1 MFIQTLPD
9 EWKLRSSDF
18 IFCSGGPICGCI
30 EPVLKGAGFARD
42 SMTQLLVSGFTLP
55 GPAGKPQ
62 DLSCKIGLDASGEN
76 KYAGESAVCGKWAG
90 AVKERLERNGIRC
103 KSGFYRE
110 WRRLM
115 WEQAAFDAVF
125 NLVGVVR
132 AEPTT
137 IQDVANY
144 YEQEASDMLWQVTS
158 CLRGMLAV
166 TLSYGF
172 EERLFGFAELQY
184 KDVPCRVSD
193 EMYPFVFCAPLDQSK
208 KIAEYLNYSKDE
220 RGLLQNSNMPISST
234 KPSLMRQGNLRADGV
249 I

>member
-115 WEQAAFDAVF
+115 VSHPRAVVREKMSFKFGLSDLTSFLFFPYFKKWEQAAFDAVF

-144 YEQEASDMLWQVTS
+144 YEQEASDMVSYYAILTLW
-158 CLRGMLAV
+158 
-166 TLSYGF
+166 
-172 EERLFGFAELQY
+172 
-184 KDVPCRVSD
+184 
-193 EMYPFVFCAPLDQSK
+193 SK
-208 KIAEYLNYSKDE
+208 NREIH
-220 RGLLQNSNMPISST
+220 
-234 KPSLMRQGNLRADGV
+234 
-249 I
+249 